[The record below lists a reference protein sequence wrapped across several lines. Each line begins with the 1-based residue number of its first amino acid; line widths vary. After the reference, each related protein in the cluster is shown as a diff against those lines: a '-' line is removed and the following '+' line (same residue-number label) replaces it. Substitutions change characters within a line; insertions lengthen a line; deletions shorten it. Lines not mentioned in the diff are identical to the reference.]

1 MKFKKNKL
9 KIDDSVETQMYDL
22 MVELFPICR
31 SITCDGLKKTLDI
44 ISKYVAIRIYIIQTG
59 KKIFDWKVPEEWN
72 IFNKINYDYFGREYS
87 G

>member
-31 SITCDGLKKTLDI
+31 SITGDGVRKTFDVLKQIK
-44 ISKYVAIRIYIIQTG
+44 
-59 KKIFDWKVPEEWN
+59 
-72 IFNKINYDYFGREYS
+72 
-87 G
+87 